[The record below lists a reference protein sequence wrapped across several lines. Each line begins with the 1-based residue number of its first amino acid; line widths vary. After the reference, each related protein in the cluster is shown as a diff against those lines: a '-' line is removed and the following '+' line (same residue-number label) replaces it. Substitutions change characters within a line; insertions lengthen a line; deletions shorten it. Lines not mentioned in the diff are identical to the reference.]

1 MPDLGEADGILLSC
15 TTARPTYCGLLRSVR
30 SLQTHCD
37 HLSSQRWRKEMGGWG
52 GRQLADAA
60 RWGTGRVE
68 RNIVACRGI
77 QVIIYHLRLQ
87 DSEPP
92 VHTARLVFSECFPC
106 WAESY
111 KACIS
116 YVAQGTVAFW
126 DETCQES
133 FTQPRICLVLQ

>member
-1 MPDLGEADGILLSC
+1 MLPTGELEGLRGTPL
-15 TTARPTYCGLLRSVR
+15 PTEVSK
-30 SLQTHCD
+30 
-37 HLSSQRWRKEMGGWG
+37 SS
-52 GRQLADAA
+52 
-60 RWGTGRVE
+60 
-68 RNIVACRGI
+68 
-77 QVIIYHLRLQ
+77 IYHLRLL

-116 YVAQGTVAFW
+116 HVVQGTVAFW
-126 DETCQES
+126 DETRQLS